1 MKKTTTLLFAAL
13 GISLAACGGLEEGEE
28 FSEAL
33 ATSEDAICADPP
45 CTAPVDPV
53 DPPVIGPVRRP
64 NLTARVSRH
73 PGCFDPP
80 GWVTIVVR
88 NAGAAT
94 ARASKLRVQ
103 NYPFGDID
111 VPHLAAGAEAAF
123 DLWWIPPTPPYVRTA
138 MSDATNVVVESN
150 ENDNGTAWACA
161 SL

>member
-1 MKKTTTLLFAAL
+1 MKKSTTLLFAAL
-13 GISLAACGGLEEGEE
+13 GISLAACGGVEEGEE
-28 FSEAL
+28 FSEVF
-33 ATSEDAICADPP
+33 ATTEDAICANPP
-45 CTAPVDPV
+45 CVEPV
-53 DPPVIGPVRRP
+53 DPPPVSPPTRRP

-111 VPHLAAGAEAAF
+111 VPQLTAGSEVAF
-123 DLWWIPPTPPYVRTA
+123 DLWWVPPTPPYVRTA
-138 MSDATNVVVESN
+138 ISDATNLVTESN